1 MTRQEMINLLGLKPN
16 FTEQELKKAYR
27 KAARDNHPDL
37 HPGDKVKEQRF
48 KDINNAYE
56 ELKKKFGNKKN
67 QGKSYEEIS
76 VEEYRKQILWNVK
89 QKLMVDNSYL
99 IYEDFKELSSKMN
112 GLVQILVVDMHLKAQ
127 TKSQLDNIVNTFLK
141 EKYELKL
148 KNFVNKYYKDNYI
161 DENEVEETIDCTA
174 NLNDFFAKL
183 LEINKKY
190 NKESQYISE
199 IKASVDEYLNNPLY
213 ASLKDMIH
221 VQLNR
226 CLSTAK
232 ISKYKDLDNIIA
244 NLIVDVEMIIKQ
256 YEKDLKKFNA
266 IREDLK
272 ELYGSDIIDMVLG
285 FKDDENVMSNL
296 MSVRGISQDE
306 IQMIIEL
313 DKMEQS
319 PSTINARLLNGFE
332 KIISDKKNIR
342 KSIEV
347 IKPIHDAIEE
357 KFKQCFLSHLGAN
370 IEAQKSVINIYDKY
384 LEFYELARKGEILL
398 KDYKKLESLTFTDF
412 EKDNSLLQNL
422 CSKEEEKIENNN
434 ELGENPRKV
443 IYVRKGRYKGKP
455 YETFGYSVTSWDGMF
470 MITPTANGGVISS
483 KITKKELEEDYV
495 TFDEFMKNM
504 KFDGRR
510 NSYWAMPYIVLYV
523 SEGNEYGIVLDDKTG
538 EISIDDMYQYKQ
550 RYKEED
556 YATTSLPYENK
567 DRLALAILEMIKKR
581 LKNYNIRMQFSP
593 SVFSSLGEE
602 DLKTIKNKYDK
613 ELKLNLK
620 DNINKKRYY

>member
-1 MTRQEMINLLGLKPN
+1 MTRQEMLNLLGLRPDY
-16 FTEQELKKAYR
+16 TEQELKKAYR
-27 KAARDNHPDL
+27 KSAKDNHPDL
-37 HPGDKVKEQRF
+37 HPGDKASEEIFKE
-48 KDINNAYE
+48 INNAYE
-56 ELKKKFGNKKN
+56 ELNKKFGNKKN
-67 QGKSYEEIS
+67 QGKSYEEITI
-76 VEEYRKQILWNVK
+76 EQYRKQILWNIK

-99 IYEDFKELSSKMN
+99 IYEDFKELSSKIN
-112 GLVQILVVDMHLKAQ
+112 GLVQILVANMHFKAQ
-127 TKSQLDNIVNTFLK
+127 TKSQIDNLVDTFWK
-141 EKYELKL
+141 KQYKLKL
-148 KNFVNKYYKDNYI
+148 ENFVSEYYKDNYI
-161 DENEVEETIDCTA
+161 DENEVKETIDCTA

-190 NKESQYISE
+190 NKEPQYINK
-199 IKASVDEYLNNPLY
+199 IKSSVDEYLNNPLY

-244 NLIVDVEMIIKQ
+244 SLIVDVEMIIKQ
-256 YEKDLKKFNA
+256 YERYQKRANA

-272 ELYGSDIIDMVLG
+272 ELYGSDIIDMALG
-285 FKDDENVMSNL
+285 FKDDESVMSNL
-296 MSVRGISQDE
+296 ISVRGISKDE

-319 PSTINARLLNGFE
+319 PSTISDRILNGFE

-357 KFKQCFLSHLGAN
+357 KFKQYFLSHLGAS

-384 LEFYELARKGEILL
+384 LEFYKLARKGEISLE
-398 KDYKKLESLTFTDF
+398 DYKKLESLTFTDF

-422 CSKEEEKIENNN
+422 CSKEEEKVENNN
-434 ELGENPRKV
+434 ELDENPRKV
-443 IYVRKGRYKGKP
+443 IFVRKGRNNSKP
-455 YETFGYSVTSWDGMF
+455 YETFGYLVTSGEDMY
-470 MITPTANGGVISS
+470 MITPTTTAGVIKS

-510 NSYWAMPYIVLYV
+510 SGYWAKPYIVLYV
-523 SEGNEYGIVLDDKTG
+523 SEENNYVIVLDDKTG
-538 EISIDDMYQYKQ
+538 EISIDDMYQYKH
-550 RYKEED
+550 RYREED
-556 YATTSLPYENK
+556 YAKTSLPYENK
-567 DRLALAILEMIKKR
+567 DRLARAILEMIEKR
-581 LKNYNIRMQFSP
+581 LKNYNRIMQSI
-593 SVFSSLGEE
+593 SSGFISEK
-602 DLKTIKNKYDK
+602 DLKIIENKYGK
-613 ELKLNLK
+613 ELKINLK
-620 DNINKKRYY
+620 DNKKIKF

>member
-48 KDINNAYE
+48 KDINNVYE
-56 ELKKKFGNKKN
+56 ELNKKFGNKKN
-67 QGKSYEEIS
+67 QGKSYEEITI
-76 VEEYRKQILWNVK
+76 EQYRKQILWNIK

-99 IYEDFKELSSKMN
+99 IYEDFKDFSSKIN
-112 GLVQILVVDMHLKAQ
+112 GLVQILVANMHFKAQ
-127 TKSQLDNIVNTFLK
+127 TKSQIDNLVDTFWK
-141 EKYELKL
+141 KQYKLKL
-148 KNFVNKYYKDNYI
+148 ENFVSKYYKDNYI

-221 VQLNR
+221 VQVNR

-256 YEKDLKKFNA
+256 YEKDLKRFNA

-285 FKDDENVMSNL
+285 FKDDENIMSNL

-357 KFKQCFLSHLGAN
+357 KFKQCFLSHLEAS

-384 LEFYELARKGEILL
+384 LEFYKLARKGEISLE
-398 KDYKKLESLTFTDF
+398 DYKKLESLTFTDF

-422 CSKEEEKIENNN
+422 CSKEEEKVENNN
-434 ELGENPRKV
+434 ELDENPRKV
-443 IYVRKGRYKGKP
+443 IFVRKGRNNSKP
-455 YETFGYSVTSWDGMF
+455 YETFGYLVTSGEDMY
-470 MITPTANGGVISS
+470 MITPAAIGGIISS
-483 KITKKELEEDYV
+483 KITEKELEENYV
-495 TFDEFMKNM
+495 TFDKFMKNM
-504 KFDGRR
+504 NFDGRR
-510 NSYWAMPYIVLYV
+510 SSYWAMPYIVLYV
-523 SEGNEYGIVLDDKTG
+523 NETNQYGVVYDDKTG
-538 EISIDDMYQYKQ
+538 KISIDDMYQYKH

-556 YATTSLPYENK
+556 YAKTSLPYENK
-567 DRLALAILEMIKKR
+567 DRFALAILEMIKKR
-581 LKNYNIRMQFSP
+581 LENYNRRMQ
-593 SVFSSLGEE
+593 SVSSELNKLPKE
-602 DLKTIKNKYDK
+602 DLKIIENKYGN
-613 ELKLNLK
+613 ELKLNL
-620 DNINKKRYY
+620 NKKRY

>member
-1 MTRQEMINLLGLKPN
+1 MTRQEMLNLLGLRPDY
-16 FTEQELKKAYR
+16 TEQELKKAYR
-27 KAARDNHPDL
+27 KSAKDNHPDL
-37 HPGDKVKEQRF
+37 HPGDKASEEIFKE
-48 KDINNAYE
+48 INNAYE
-56 ELKKKFGNKKN
+56 ELNKKFGNKKN
-67 QGKSYEEIS
+67 QGKSYEEITI
-76 VEEYRKQILWNVK
+76 EQYRKQILWNIK

-99 IYEDFKELSSKMN
+99 IYEDFKELSSKIN
-112 GLVQILVVDMHLKAQ
+112 GLVQILVANMHFKAQ
-127 TKSQLDNIVNTFLK
+127 TKSQIDNLVDTFWK
-141 EKYELKL
+141 KQYKLKL
-148 KNFVNKYYKDNYI
+148 ENFVSEYYKDNYI
-161 DENEVEETIDCTA
+161 DENEVKETIDCTA

-190 NKESQYISE
+190 NKEPQYINK
-199 IKASVDEYLNNPLY
+199 IKSSVDEYLNNPLY

-256 YEKDLKKFNA
+256 YENYQKRFNA

-272 ELYGSDIIDMVLG
+272 ELYGSDIIDMALG
-285 FKDDENVMSNL
+285 FKDDESVMSNL
-296 MSVRGISQDE
+296 ISVRGISKDE

-319 PSTINARLLNGFE
+319 PSTISDRILNGFE

-357 KFKQCFLSHLGAN
+357 KFKQYFLSHLGAS

-384 LEFYELARKGEILL
+384 LEFYKLARKGEISLE
-398 KDYKKLESLTFTDF
+398 DYKKLESLTFTDF

-422 CSKEEEKIENNN
+422 CSKEEEKVENNN
-434 ELGENPRKV
+434 ELDENPRKV
-443 IYVRKGRYKGKP
+443 IFVRKGRNNSKP
-455 YETFGYSVTSWDGMF
+455 YETFGYLVTSGEDMY
-470 MITPTANGGVISS
+470 MITPTTTAGVIKS

-510 NSYWAMPYIVLYV
+510 SGYWAKPYIVLYV
-523 SEGNEYGIVLDDKTG
+523 SEENNYVIVLDDKTG
-538 EISIDDMYQYKQ
+538 EISIDDMYQYKH
-550 RYKEED
+550 RYREED
-556 YATTSLPYENK
+556 YAKTSLPYENK
-567 DRLALAILEMIKKR
+567 DRLARAILEMIEKR
-581 LKNYNIRMQFSP
+581 LKNYNRIMQSI
-593 SVFSSLGEE
+593 SSGFISEK
-602 DLKTIKNKYDK
+602 DLKIIENKYGK
-613 ELKLNLK
+613 ELKINLK
-620 DNINKKRYY
+620 DNKKIKF

>member
-48 KDINNAYE
+48 KDINNVYE
-56 ELKKKFGNKKN
+56 ELNKKFGNKKN
-67 QGKSYEEIS
+67 QGKSYEEITI
-76 VEEYRKQILWNVK
+76 EQYRKQILWNIK

-99 IYEDFKELSSKMN
+99 IYEDFKDFSSKIN
-112 GLVQILVVDMHLKAQ
+112 GLVQILVANMHFKAQ
-127 TKSQLDNIVNTFLK
+127 TKSQIDNLVDTFWK
-141 EKYELKL
+141 KQYKLKL
-148 KNFVNKYYKDNYI
+148 ENFVSKYYKDNYI

-221 VQLNR
+221 VQVNR

-256 YEKDLKKFNA
+256 YEKDLKRFNA

-285 FKDDENVMSNL
+285 FKDDENIMSNL

-306 IQMIIEL
+306 IQMIIEQ

-357 KFKQCFLSHLGAN
+357 KFKQCFLSHLGAS

-384 LEFYELARKGEILL
+384 LEFYKLARKGEISLE
-398 KDYKKLESLTFTDF
+398 DYKKLESLTFTDF

-422 CSKEEEKIENNN
+422 CSKEEEKVENNN
-434 ELGENPRKV
+434 ELDENPRKV
-443 IYVRKGRYKGKP
+443 IFVRKGRNNSKP
-455 YETFGYSVTSWDGMF
+455 YETFGYLVTSGEDMY
-470 MITPTANGGVISS
+470 MITPAAIGGIISS
-483 KITKKELEEDYV
+483 KITEKELEENYV
-495 TFDEFMKNM
+495 TFDKFMKNM
-504 KFDGRR
+504 NFDGRR
-510 NSYWAMPYIVLYV
+510 SSYWAMPYIVLYV
-523 SEGNEYGIVLDDKTG
+523 NETNQYGVVYDDKTG
-538 EISIDDMYQYKQ
+538 KISIDDMYQYKH

-556 YATTSLPYENK
+556 YAKTSLPYENK
-567 DRLALAILEMIKKR
+567 DRFVLAILEMIKKR
-581 LKNYNIRMQFSP
+581 LENYNRRMQ
-593 SVFSSLGEE
+593 SVSSELNKLPKE
-602 DLKTIKNKYDK
+602 DLKIIENKYGN
-613 ELKLNLK
+613 ELKLNL
-620 DNINKKRYY
+620 NKKRY